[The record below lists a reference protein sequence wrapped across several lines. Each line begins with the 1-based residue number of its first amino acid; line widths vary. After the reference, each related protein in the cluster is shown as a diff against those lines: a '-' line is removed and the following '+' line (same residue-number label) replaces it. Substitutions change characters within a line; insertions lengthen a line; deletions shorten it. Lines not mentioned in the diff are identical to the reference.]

1 MAAPWLLPALAY
13 VVLLGGLGVITKFA
27 LRYLGWPDLIV
38 WTTAVYIV
46 VSAVLLLSGRA
57 SLAGGSTGVGL
68 AVVAGVMAV
77 LSLVMLYVALG
88 YGDASQVVPF
98 TSTYPLVALVLAWA
112 VLGEQVTAGRAVGA
126 VLVVAGA
133 VLLTR

>member
-1 MAAPWLLPALAY
+1 MAEQWLLPALAY
-13 VVLLGGLGVITKFA
+13 VILFGGLGVITKVA
-27 LRYLGWPDLIV
+27 LRHLGWPDLIV

-57 SLAGGSTGVGL
+57 SLAGGSTAVGL
-68 AVVAGVMAV
+68 ALVAGVMAV
-77 LSLVMLYVALG
+77 LSLVLLYVALG

-98 TSTYPLVALVLAWA
+98 TSTYPLVALVLAWV

>member
-1 MAAPWLLPALAY
+1 MAAQWLLPALAY
-13 VVLLGGLGVITKFA
+13 VILFGGLGVITKVA
-27 LRYLGWPDLIV
+27 LRHLGWPDLIV

-57 SLAGGSTGVGL
+57 SLAGGSTAVGL

-77 LSLVMLYVALG
+77 LSLVLLYVALG

-98 TSTYPLVALVLAWA
+98 TSTYPLVALVLAWV

>member
-1 MAAPWLLPALAY
+1 MAAQWLLPALAY
-13 VVLLGGLGVITKFA
+13 VILFGGLGVITKVA
-27 LRYLGWPDLIV
+27 LRHLGWPDLIV

-57 SLAGGSTGVGL
+57 SLAGGSTAVGL
-68 AVVAGVMAV
+68 ALVAGVMAV
-77 LSLVMLYVALG
+77 LSLVLLYVALG

-98 TSTYPLVALVLAWA
+98 TSTYPLVALVLAWV